1 MTNKKYPKAS
11 EQCFL
16 VINLVEKIDLK
27 KGAIEL
33 ITKPENQV
41 RLQKMM
47 RIFSLK
53 AFRNPNNSH
62 IKKRIVTLTKG
73 ERICIL
79 RTLMR
84 FDGICV
90 HLKTMH
96 SDDAKRKS
104 P

>member
-1 MTNKKYPKAS
+1 
-11 EQCFL
+11 
-16 VINLVEKIDLK
+16 
-27 KGAIEL
+27 
-33 ITKPENQV
+33 
-41 RLQKMM
+41 M

-53 AFRNPNNSH
+53 AFRNPNNLH
-62 IKKRIVTLTKG
+62 IKKRIVTLSKR

-79 RTLMR
+79 RALMR

-96 SDDAKRKS
+96 SDDAKRKRKN